1 MIKKEQIVA
10 GLAFGTLIGGL
21 SGLLLA
27 PQTGGKSREVL
38 RDKMNRIKAR
48 VRRKQSVRD
57 EELPE
62 ALASRDADYL
72 H

>member
-1 MIKKEQIVA
+1 MIKKEQIVT
-10 GLAFGTLIGGL
+10 GLALGTLIGGL

-27 PQTGGKSREVL
+27 PQTGRKSRQVL
-38 RDKMNRIKAR
+38 RDKMNRINIR
-48 VRRKQSVRD
+48 VWRKHSVRE

>member
-21 SGLLLA
+21 SGVLLA
-27 PQTGGKSREVL
+27 PQTGRKNREVL

-48 VRRKQSVRD
+48 VRRKHSVRD

>member
-21 SGLLLA
+21 SGVLLA
-27 PQTGGKSREVL
+27 PQTGRKNREVL
-38 RDKMNRIKAR
+38 RDKMNRITAR
-48 VRRKQSVRD
+48 VRRKHSVRD

>member
-10 GLAFGTLIGGL
+10 GLAFGTFIGGL

-27 PQTGGKSREVL
+27 PQTGRKSREVL
-38 RDKMNRIKAR
+38 RDKMNRIEAR
-48 VRRKQSVRD
+48 VRRKHSVRD